1 MVDYAA
7 TRYIYAAGIGGFRK
21 ECTKKPGPKNV
32 RSLLALETASN
43 YHARISDL
51 LDEIT
56 ELREKF
62 REGWLNE
69 YTPFRLGVA
78 FGKYDAE
85 FQFWW
90 GLPGSIQEML
100 RRFKDGSTM
109 PTLDA
114 VAGEQP

>member
-7 TRYIYAAGIGGFRK
+7 TWYIYAAGIGGFWK

-32 RSLLALETASN
+32 RSLPALETAPN

-62 REGWLNE
+62 RGCCLNE
-69 YTPFRLGVA
+69 YAPFRLGVA
-78 FGKYDAE
+78 PGKYDAG
-85 FQFWW
+85 FQYWW
-90 GLPGSIQEML
+90 GSPESIQEIL
-100 RRFKDGSTM
+100 RRFKDGATM

-114 VAGEQP
+114 VAGERL